1 MDEQRASERLT
12 AEEKVALQ
20 TGDGAWNTHAFLQ
33 KGVSSIRM
41 SDGPLGLRKEQDGA
55 IVPAV
60 CFPSPSRIACS
71 FDPSLARDL
80 GQALGEQCVAEQ
92 VDVLLAPGIN
102 VKRTPLCGR
111 NFEYF
116 SEDPL
121 LTAEMA
127 CGYIEGV
134 QSQGVGC
141 CVKHF
146 ACNNQE
152 YGRYVC
158 DSVVDDRAL
167 REIYLSAF
175 ERVIKNAKPSM
186 VMCSYNR
193 LNGEYCSQSKFLLT
207 DLLRDEWG
215 FEGVAVSDWG
225 ATDDRVKGI
234 CAGLDLEMPQG
245 DTSDVARALQNGTL
259 SEAELDRAVD
269 RIAELSEKFTRKQ
282 AGLDKNK
289 QHKLA
294 ARLAEESL
302 VLVKNSCD
310 LLPLATTD
318 DIAVIGRLAEQPVYQ
333 GEGSAHVNAY
343 KPDSLLQAL
352 AESKVTFEYAQ
363 GYGDGNKDDAE
374 LLERAIAVAE
384 RHSRVI
390 LVVGAAAD
398 AEAFDR
404 QWSLPQNQLRVIEAV
419 SAACPN
425 VVVVLQC
432 GAATDVRWVN
442 GVKALLIDYYGGE
455 ASGRALCNVLFGK
468 AAPSGRL
475 AESWPLSLPRWQQ
488 GVGADFRQV
497 QYVESGFVGYR
508 YYATANCPVAFPFGY
523 GLGYG
528 KIEWS
533 DVAVSQPDKKG
544 KIKVKL
550 TLTNK
555 SDVKQ
560 AEVVQLYYRND
571 DGRGFYPRKNLAA
584 FRKVKLGVGQAR
596 SVTLEINVKQFAS
609 YDTAN
614 GWSVNGGKYTLWA
627 ARHVNDEAFPLS
639 VTVDGEN
646 NTVDLSAELPAYY
659 NVDEDFCP
667 TQKQFEQLLGR
678 EIVLPHSN
686 IITVSTPLCEVTH
699 TLIGR
704 IMFKKAVEIGK
715 QYPVSFLRILPL
727 RMLVCDELSREMLVA
742 LIACMNKP
750 SPKNIVK
757 CLKAVLK
764 HRKERKRAAE
774 VADLADN

>member
-1 MDEQRASERLT
+1 MDEQRVSERLT
-12 AEEKVALQ
+12 VEEKVAMQ

-33 KGVSSIRM
+33 KGVSGVRM
-41 SDGPLGLRKEQDGA
+41 SDGPAGLRKEQDGT
-55 IVPAV
+55 IVPVV

-71 FDPSLARDL
+71 FDPSLAWNL
-80 GQALGEQCVAEQ
+80 GQALGEQCAAEQ

-102 VKRTPLCGR
+102 IKRTPLCGR

-175 ERVIKNAKPSM
+175 ESVVKNAKPSM

-234 CAGLDLEMPQG
+234 HAGLDLEMPQG
-245 DTSDVARALQNGTL
+245 DTAGVLRALQNDAL
-259 SEAELDRAVD
+259 PQAELDKSVD
-269 RIAELSEKFTRKQ
+269 RIAELSKKFTRKQ
-282 AGLDKNK
+282 VVLDKNK

-310 LLPLATTD
+310 LLPFAVTD
-318 DIAVIGRLAEQPVYQ
+318 DIAVIGRLAEAPVYQ

-343 KPDSLLQAL
+343 KPDNLLQAL
-352 AESKVTFEYAQ
+352 AEAKVAYEYAQ
-363 GYGDGNKDDAE
+363 GYGGDSDNEDA
-374 LLERAIAVAE
+374 LLEQAISVAE
-384 RHSRVI
+384 KHSKVV

-404 QWSLPQNQLRVIEAV
+404 QWHLPQNQLRLIEGV
-419 SAACPN
+419 SSACSN

-432 GAATDVRWVN
+432 GAATEVGWVN

-468 AAPSGRL
+468 VAPSGRL

-488 GVGADFRQV
+488 GIGADFRQA
-497 QYVESGFVGYR
+497 QYVESVFVGYR
-508 YYATANCPVAFPFGY
+508 YYSTANCPVAFPFGY

-533 DVAVSQPDKKG
+533 DVGVSQPDKRG

-555 SDVKQ
+555 SDIKQ
-560 AEVVQLYYRND
+560 AEVVQLYFHND
-571 DGRGFYPRKNLAA
+571 DGRGFYPRKNLVA
-584 FRKVKLGVGQAR
+584 FRKVKLGAGQTKV
-596 SVTLEINVKQFAS
+596 VTLEINVKQFAS
-609 YDTAN
+609 YDKSN
-614 GWSVNGGKYTLWA
+614 GWSVNGGKYTLWV
-627 ARHVNDEAFPLS
+627 ARHINDEAFPLV

-646 NTVDLSAELPAYY
+646 DTVDLSAELPAYY

-667 TQKQFEQLLGR
+667 TQKQFEQLLGH
-678 EIVLPHSN
+678 EIVLPHSDK
-686 IITVSTPLCEVTH
+686 ITVSTPLCEVTH
-699 TLIGR
+699 TFIGR
-704 IMFKKAVEIGK
+704 ILFKKAVEIGK
-715 QYPVSFLRILPL
+715 QYPISFLRTLPL
-727 RMLVCDELSREMLVA
+727 RMLICDELSREMLFA
-742 LIACMNKP
+742 LIACMNSM
-750 SPKNIVK
+750 SPKNIFR
-757 CLKAVLK
+757 CLKTVLNNK
-764 HRKERKRAAE
+764 KMRNKAMKKSNSVNE
-774 VADLADN
+774 